1 MNYHWGLGI
10 EHEYHLFHIKNKKKN
25 SNYVIF
31 DSQEAMCFIS
41 RYTSICCTS
50 NEGVLFGDPIKHICC
65 DIKKNH
71 TSVTG
76 CWPEENNKTILTKYE
91 QNFLKN
97 LEPFEYGGRPSCSQ
111 IPRIPIN
118 MVEIT
123 TTNYKNRTITS
134 LVNELIKKEDTFLR
148 ILNKN
153 KNTKQK
159 VKIYGPL
166 KQYPYGHIKKCKIP
180 LIPTH
185 LRKYYHYIKDDKLK
199 SSDYTGS
206 YHLTITLPY
215 KKNITLKKFINMHQ
229 EFGRQIQ
236 WIEPLLIC
244 AFFSPDLNSIGDGDK
259 YTEGSY
265 RVMTTGWG
273 NFAGSDVRTL
283 EKKSIN
289 RYANIDSKW
298 RKKLQKFQKEL
309 SKCEK
314 GKLSS
319 DLRTIS
325 LDFKTH
331 YNKKLQ
337 RNQKLYKESI
347 MKKGQGIEIRIFD
360 HFPTQYI
367 KNLLQIIIIIA
378 DNSLQT
384 KYDKNNEHVY
394 NNKIWIE
401 TMKNIMIQGWNS
413 SISEKYINLLK
424 KILDISFECD
434 SNKGYDIL
442 KCVVKSLFL
451 KNKHGKFQQLTKCRT
466 KVPYIPQVNRYAW
479 ESELKNTLKNKWEI
493 LLKIMK
499 IQDIFSFEE
508 FEKIFYTNFDKKLW
522 KNDIHDILYALE
534 SKKIVN
540 LSIEKGNIKQISYN
554 LKNKKN

>member
-206 YHLTITLPY
+206 YDLTITLPY

-540 LSIEKGNIKQISYN
+540 LSI
-554 LKNKKN
+554 

>member
-10 EHEYHLFHIKNKKKN
+10 EHEYHLFHIKKKK

-31 DSQEAMCFIS
+31 NSQEAMCSIS
-41 RYTSICCTS
+41 RYTSICCRS
-50 NEGVLFGDPIKHICC
+50 NEDELFGSPIKHICC
-65 DIKKNH
+65 DIKKNN

-159 VKIYGPL
+159 VKIYGQL
-166 KQYPYGHIKKCKIP
+166 KQYPYGHIKKCKVP

-185 LRKYYHYIKDDKLK
+185 LRKYYHYMKDDKLVT
-199 SSDYTGS
+199 SDYTGS

-265 RVMTTGWG
+265 RVMNTGWG

-283 EKKSIN
+283 EEKNID

-325 LDFKTH
+325 LNFKTT
-331 YNKKLQ
+331 YNKILQ
-337 RNQKLYKESI
+337 RNQKLYKEAI

-378 DNSLQT
+378 DNSFYT
-384 KYDKNNEHVY
+384 TYDKNAEHVY
-394 NNKIWIE
+394 NNKTWIK
-401 TMKNIMIQGWNS
+401 TMQNIMIQGWNS
-413 SISEKYINLLK
+413 SISEEYINLLK

-442 KCVVKSLFL
+442 KCVVKSLFV
-451 KNKHGKFQQLTKCRT
+451 KNKNGKFQQLTKCRT
-466 KVPYIPQVNRYAW
+466 KVPHIPQINRYAW
-479 ESELKNTLKNKWEI
+479 ESELENTLQNKWKI
-493 LLKIMK
+493 LLKIVK
-499 IQDIFSFEE
+499 IQDVFSFKE
-508 FEKIFYTNFDKKLW
+508 FEQIFYTKFDKKLW

-540 LSIEKGNIKQISYN
+540 LLIKEGNIKQISYN
-554 LKNKKN
+554 LKN